1 MRGETW
7 ITTKQAMQLLQK
19 SERWLAKMREENI
32 IRHTRVGG
40 MIYYSLDSI
49 EMMFDDFANKAHYDP
64 TKHIEKRL
72 AEAERLCTIG
82 KSKPIQETNL
92 ELFMQKRAI
101 TALAKLASM
110 LNQLQPLLPSELNA
124 FTKRIKRDHIRQ
136 ATEGRLVFADA
147 KAINKIREQE
157 KEVDDCN
164 LPVTIATDSD
174 RLLFEVY
181 YQRTYL

>member
-1 MRGETW
+1 
-7 ITTKQAMQLLQK
+7 
-19 SERWLAKMREENI
+19 
-32 IRHTRVGG
+32 
-40 MIYYSLDSI
+40 
-49 EMMFDDFANKAHYDP
+49 
-64 TKHIEKRL
+64 
-72 AEAERLCTIG
+72 
-82 KSKPIQETNL
+82 
-92 ELFMQKRAI
+92 MQKRAI

-124 FTKRIKRDHIRQ
+124 FHKAIKRDQIRQ
-136 ATEGRLVFADA
+136 VTEDGSSLGDA